1 MHSAR
6 TIICEQ
12 KKSYNNNNNNY
23 NRGFDASDFK
33 LEGP

>member
-6 TIICEQ
+6 TIIWEQ
-12 KKSYNNNNNNY
+12 KKRYNNSSNNY
-23 NRGFDASDFK
+23 NRGLDASDFK